1 MFSFLLSSLLS
12 VSILSPLSFW
22 KKMTFVI
29 IFFCFNHGWGWE
41 GVSSFRKLHFR
52 LANTSSRD
60 LNLNQQI
67 KRKKKKIREGKR
79 LRNSLPYLLHSLAT
93 NELCTSF
100 VLISTHTHTH
110 THSHTYSH
118 THSLTHTFTHTFTHT
133 SVKIGKSRKRILKF
147 RQWPSR
153 VGVASFLTLKRQWI
167 QHLAFCK
174 DEMRCASECFNL
186 IPVPYSTIQFFNKQT
201 NKQTNKQNM
210 KG

>member
-1 MFSFLLSSLLS
+1 MDEDEKEFLLSGNYISGSL
-12 VSILSPLSFW
+12 ILHLEIW
-22 KKMTFVI
+22 I
-29 IFFCFNHGWGWE
+29 WIN
-41 GVSSFRKLHFR
+41 R
-52 LANTSSRD
+52 LRE
-60 LNLNQQI
+60 
-67 KRKKKKIREGKR
+67 KRKREGKR

-174 DEMRCASECFNL
+174 DEMRCASEC
-186 IPVPYSTIQFFNKQT
+186 
-201 NKQTNKQNM
+201 
-210 KG
+210 